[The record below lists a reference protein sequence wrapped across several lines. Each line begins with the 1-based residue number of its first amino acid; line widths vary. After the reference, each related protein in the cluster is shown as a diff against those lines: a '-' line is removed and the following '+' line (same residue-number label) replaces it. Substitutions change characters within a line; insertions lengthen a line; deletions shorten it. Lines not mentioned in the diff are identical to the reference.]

1 MGVAPVGICGN
12 GPWQPAVWVPLQ
24 VAVLMTATEA
34 GKPPLVLMAAYRVWV
49 WSSTDIPNGA
59 RPALIVAAR
68 CPHPEWSVPL
78 QVAPLITAIVR
89 PSKPFPGM
97 NSPGADA
104 ATVPAAGRP
113 ARLK

>member
-59 RPALIVAAR
+59 RPALIVATG
-68 CPHPEWSVPL
+68 CPHPVWSAPL
-78 QVAPLITAIVR
+78 QVAPLITAIVVPLR
-89 PSKPFPGM
+89 STGGLG
-97 NSPGADA
+97 SP
-104 ATVPAAGRP
+104 
-113 ARLK
+113 